1 MSDLAVFILVQ
12 LIIETMAI
20 ALRLNQNIRGI
31 PIEESELKISLLVN
45 DSTCFLDGSQ
55 GSFDNL
61 FGTLIKFSNFS
72 GHKIIFFLNLML
84 FGLVLKRG
92 LKTFPFSDQGL
103 TWKINHFKTL
113 GIHFSLK
120 IGSMFDLNYKTKLKK
135 IDGVLNCWHTRN
147 FSLISNICVIKTLL
161 LPQLLYLFSVWCIK
175 IPKSVLKLDKM
186 FYKFIWNG
194 GNDRVQRACI
204 RNDYNDCGLC
214 MIDPYHFS

>member
-1 MSDLAVFILVQ
+1 
-12 LIIETMAI
+12 
-20 ALRLNQNIRGI
+20 
-31 PIEESELKISLLVN
+31 
-45 DSTCFLDGSQ
+45 
-55 GSFDNL
+55 
-61 FGTLIKFSNFS
+61 
-72 GHKIIFFLNLML
+72 ML

-120 IGSMFDLNYKTKLKK
+120 IGSMFDLNHKTKLKQ

-147 FSLISNICVIKTLL
+147 LSLISNICVIKTLL
-161 LPQLLYLFSVWCIK
+161 LPQLLYLFSVRCIK
-175 IPKSVLKLDKM
+175 IPKSVLELDKM

-204 RNDYNDCGLC
+204 RNNYNDCGLR